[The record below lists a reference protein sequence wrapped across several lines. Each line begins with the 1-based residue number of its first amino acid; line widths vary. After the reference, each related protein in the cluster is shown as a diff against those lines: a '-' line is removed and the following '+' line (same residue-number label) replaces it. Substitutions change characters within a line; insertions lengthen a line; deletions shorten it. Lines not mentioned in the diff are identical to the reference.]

1 MKPVSLLIAV
11 LVFLG
16 AALQAQSTT
25 TVEKNTK
32 RITITTTKTDENG
45 KPVTETWIAE
55 GEQPETI
62 LNNMAGHPEVMQ
74 KVEGESLS
82 PAGDGEQLFL
92 IRNAGDKT
100 VIEGKLQDVNVN
112 QAQGQ
117 NGHTEVIVWSKGD
130 NNGDHEYKVAKWYGK
145 GGDVYATGYG
155 DERKSNCAALGIYV
169 NTTADKTGCSI
180 NSLIEKGGALDAGLT
195 QGDVITKL
203 DDYVI
208 TDFPSL
214 YDALTHYLPGDD
226 AIVTYTREG
235 KSAKVNVHLR
245 SWSDMPGQEWR
256 ARGDCGKVEEFK
268 DAKVEPKVE
277 NTTTTGPVSVEPLNL
292 DNARMYPNP
301 TPGAFSFSF
310 TTTPGPVTISV
321 ADANGKVV
329 YSEKNDNTTGYY
341 NHDIDLKNVP
351 AGNYVVTVKQGDK
364 IFTQQLSKQ

>member
-16 AALQAQSTT
+16 VALQAQSTT

-32 RITITTTKTDENG
+32 RITITTTKTDESG

-62 LNNMAGHPEVMQ
+62 LKNMAGHPEIMQ
-74 KVEGESLS
+74 KVEGENIST
-82 PAGDGEQLFL
+82 ADGERLFL
-92 IRNAGDKT
+92 IRSAGDKT
-100 VIEGKLQDVNVN
+100 VVEGKLQDVNVN
-112 QAQGQ
+112 QVEGKD
-117 NGHTEVIVWSKGD
+117 GHTEVIVWSKGD
-130 NNGDHEYKVAKWYGK
+130 DTGNHEYKIAKWYGN
-145 GGDVYATGYG
+145 GAGADAWGYG

-169 NTTADKTGCSI
+169 NSTIDKSGCTI
-180 NSLIEKGGALDAGLT
+180 GSLIDKGGALEAGLAE
-195 QGDVITKL
+195 GDVITKL

-226 AIVTYTREG
+226 AMVTYTRDG
-235 KSAKVNVHLR
+235 KSVKANVHLK
-245 SWSDMPGQEWR
+245 SWADMPGQEWR

-268 DAKVEPKVE
+268 EEKVEPKVE
-277 NTTTTGPVSVEPLNL
+277 ITTEGPVSVEPLNL

-321 ADANGKVV
+321 ADANGKIV
-329 YSEKNDNTTGYY
+329 YSERNDNSTGYY